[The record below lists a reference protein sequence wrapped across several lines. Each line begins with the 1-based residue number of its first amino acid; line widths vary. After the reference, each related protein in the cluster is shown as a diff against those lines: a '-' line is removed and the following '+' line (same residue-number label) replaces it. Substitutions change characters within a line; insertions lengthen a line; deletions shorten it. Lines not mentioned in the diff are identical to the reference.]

1 MTAPSV
7 LDTESASA
15 TAFTPSTA
23 HLDTISLDEL
33 AERASLL
40 TRVDRKYLVPASDIE
55 TILAELDGQARVL
68 EIDGRQHFDYE
79 SVYFDTPDAAS
90 YLLAAHPRRRRFKA
104 RTRSYLD
111 SGECF
116 LEVKTKGS
124 RGTTAKQR
132 LPYSFDERSTLTP
145 AGREYITEL
154 LADAA
159 VANVRT
165 SQLEPVLTTR
175 YTRTTLFV
183 PASGSRCTID
193 SSLSWQRI
201 DDVRHDDDARHD
213 SVALHDGQ
221 LRDDE
226 LHFDN
231 TVIVETKSTG
241 RASEVDRILWRLGH
255 RPDRISKFGTGLAA
269 LRPEL
274 PNNRW
279 ARVLRRHFTPV
290 RDAKAAVPVIA

>member
-1 MTAPSV
+1 MTAPSA
-7 LDTESASA
+7 LDTESASTA
-15 TAFTPSTA
+15 AFTPSTA

-55 TILAELDGQARVL
+55 TILAELSWQARVL

-104 RTRSYLD
+104 RTRSYLN
-111 SGECF
+111 SGECY

-132 LPYSFDERSTLTP
+132 LPYSFDERSTLTA

-159 VANVRT
+159 VANVPT

-193 SSLSWQRI
+193 SSLSWQRT
-201 DDVRHDDDARHD
+201 DD
-213 SVALHDGQ
+213 ALHDDALHDNAPLDRQ

>member
-1 MTAPSV
+1 MNAPPALRADGVS
-7 LDTESASA
+7 TS
-15 TAFTPSTA
+15 AFTPSTD
-23 HLDTISLDEL
+23 HLGTISLDEL

-40 TRVDRKYLVPASDIE
+40 TRVDRKYLVPASDLE
-55 TILAELDGQARVL
+55 AILAELDGQARVL
-68 EIDGRQHFDYE
+68 EIDGQQHFDYE

-111 SGECF
+111 SGECY

-132 LPYSFDERSTLTP
+132 LPYSFDERTTLTP

-154 LADAA
+154 LEEAA
-159 VANVRT
+159 VANVQT
-165 SQLEPVLTTR
+165 SQLGPVLTTR

-193 SSLSWQRI
+193 SSLAWQRN
-201 DDVRHDDDARHD
+201 
-213 SVALHDGQ
+213 
-221 LRDDE
+221 DDE
-226 LHFDN
+226 LNLDG
-231 TVIVETKSTG
+231 TVIVETKSAG
-241 RASEVDRILWRLGH
+241 QASEVDRILWRMGH
-255 RPDRISKFGTGLAA
+255 RPARISKFGTGLAA

-279 ARVLRRHFTPV
+279 ARVLRRHFAPALEAQTAIP
-290 RDAKAAVPVIA
+290 AFA

>member
-1 MTAPSV
+1 MNAS
-7 LDTESASA
+7 SALRAVGVSTSA
-15 TAFTPSTA
+15 TVSAFTPSTE

-40 TRVDRKYLVPASDIE
+40 TRVDRKYLVPASDLE
-55 TILAELDGQARVL
+55 DILAELDGQARVL
-68 EIDGRQHFDYE
+68 DIDGQQHFDYE

-111 SGECF
+111 SGECY

-132 LPYSFDERSTLTP
+132 LPYSFDDRTTLTP
-145 AGREYITEL
+145 AGRKYITEL
-154 LADAA
+154 LEEAV
-159 VANVRT
+159 VANVQT

-193 SSLSWQRI
+193 SSLAWQRN
-201 DDVRHDDDARHD
+201 DNE
-213 SVALHDGQ
+213 LNLDG
-221 LRDDE
+221 
-226 LHFDN
+226 
-231 TVIVETKSTG
+231 TVIVETKSAG
-241 RASEVDRILWRLGH
+241 QASEVDRILWRMGH
-255 RPDRISKFGTGLAA
+255 RPARISKLGTGLAA

-279 ARVLRRHFTPV
+279 ARVLRRHFAPALEAQTAIP
-290 RDAKAAVPVIA
+290 AFA

>member
-1 MTAPSV
+1 MNAPPALRADGVS
-7 LDTESASA
+7 TS
-15 TAFTPSTA
+15 AFTPSTD
-23 HLDTISLDEL
+23 HLGTISLDEL

-40 TRVDRKYLVPASDIE
+40 TRVDRKYLVPASDLE
-55 TILAELDGQARVL
+55 AILAELDGQARVL
-68 EIDGRQHFDYE
+68 EIDGQQHFDYE

-111 SGECF
+111 SGECY

-132 LPYSFDERSTLTP
+132 LPYSFDERTTLTP

-154 LADAA
+154 LEEAA
-159 VANVRT
+159 VANVQT

-193 SSLSWQRI
+193 SSLAWQRN
-201 DDVRHDDDARHD
+201 
-213 SVALHDGQ
+213 
-221 LRDDE
+221 DDE
-226 LHFDN
+226 LNLDG
-231 TVIVETKSTG
+231 TVIVETKSAG
-241 RASEVDRILWRLGH
+241 QASEVDRILWRMGH
-255 RPDRISKFGTGLAA
+255 RPARISKFGTGLAA

-279 ARVLRRHFTPV
+279 ARVLRRHFAPALEAQTAIP
-290 RDAKAAVPVIA
+290 AFA